1 MKRPE
6 NLPAPLRTDGVEFSP
21 VIALPE
27 DYDVYDFSAGYDP
40 NRTLRVPF
48 GIGKYDEVRPGM
60 YAGEQFVAG
69 RRDIH
74 MGIDIA
80 APVGTV
86 VSLFHD
92 GEIWGFTDHNKPYD
106 YGPTII
112 TRHRWLGQEV
122 YALHGHLSRDSLRG
136 LKAGQ
141 VMKRGA
147 PLARVG
153 SPEENGGWN
162 AHLHFQLS
170 LVQPTNC
177 DLPGAVSAGD
187 RAWSK
192 RVFPDPRQVLGPLY

>member
-1 MKRPE
+1 MGMKRPE

-27 DYDVYDFSAGYDP
+27 DYDVYDFSEGYDP

-60 YAGEQFVAG
+60 YAGEQFVEG
-69 RRDIH
+69 RRNIH

-122 YALHGHLSRDSLRG
+122 YALPWPFVARLLVGAQGGSSDEAGRATGSGWLFGGKRG
-136 LKAGQ
+136 LECPSSFPVVPSA
-141 VMKRGA
+141 
-147 PLARVG
+147 
-153 SPEENGGWN
+153 
-162 AHLHFQLS
+162 
-170 LVQPTNC
+170 TNK
-177 DLPGAVSAGD
+177 L
-187 RAWSK
+187 
-192 RVFPDPRQVLGPLY
+192 